1 MKINHNM
8 SAILANNR
16 LQVTQNSLSSS
27 IQKLSSGYKINSA
40 KDNAAGL
47 AISYK
52 MNAQIRALSRASDN
66 ALDGVSVIETAEGEL
81 NEVHDMLQ
89 RMRELSVKAA
99 NDTYTLEDRQAIQA
113 EINEL
118 KEEIDRL
125 GKSTEF
131 NGQPL
136 LDGTY
141 DTRAYASAD
150 GVTVKNVSD
159 TVVAGMY
166 KMEVTALATK
176 HICTTAS
183 FTTPLEHDGGF
194 QINGISVELSAGETE
209 LEVYEKLRDIG
220 EAAGVNV
227 TNEGGALKFEAKE
240 YGSAEKVDISWGSS
254 LNSAFGM
261 PTDKSETL
269 GTDAQVALSLK
280 KNDTTSL
287 FGSTAT
293 FTAEGQRVTITD
305 NTGFEMTVI
314 IDQDLY
320 KERTGIEATASSF
333 NTDNGK
339 MSVEVKD
346 YGSMV
351 LQIGGNEGQTTL
363 VRIPEISCENIGIG
377 TLNVLSSEL
386 AGDAMTKLDNA
397 ISYIS
402 SVRSNLGAMQNRLE
416 HTHASLDVTEESVTS
431 AVSRIMDTDMAEEMA
446 KYTQYNVLQQA
457 GISILAQANDM
468 PQQILQLLS

>member
-269 GTDAQVALSLK
+269 GTDAQVELSLK